1 MILTSIH
8 SENSDCW
15 REGAVYVCTW
25 SSNELQGLSPREGKS
40 AAHAVFRALVS
51 SGVCSLHTR
60 LTKLFLTP
68 ADVEKYARGPH
79 VPGKKHW

>member
-8 SENSDCW
+8 SENSSCW

-40 AAHAVFRALVS
+40 AAHAYLEPWFLAVS
-51 SGVCSLHTR
+51 AAYTQDLQSFS
-60 LTKLFLTP
+60 
-68 ADVEKYARGPH
+68 
-79 VPGKKHW
+79 